1 MNLELVL
8 ISKEKN
14 IKTFKICDNWD
25 NPSSRSF
32 IEPKEDFIGVW
43 GKQGLEHARD
53 INFFKTKNIFILGSA
68 SSRII
73 QSIKIKINRCL
84 ILNIYYC

>member
-32 IEPKEDFIGVW
+32 IATKEDFIGVW
-43 GKQGLEHARD
+43 GKQKLEHAKN
-53 INFFKTKNIFILGSA
+53 INFSKQNIFILV
-68 SSRII
+68 
-73 QSIKIKINRCL
+73 QQVLKELFNQ
-84 ILNIYYC
+84 